1 MRPLVYQKK
10 PFIFIYYGNRD
21 MGRHNVVFLFPARR
35 HFIPGM
41 QSGFGVMARFSVDAY
56 GALPLDLLPEAG

>member
-1 MRPLVYQKK
+1 
-10 PFIFIYYGNRD
+10 